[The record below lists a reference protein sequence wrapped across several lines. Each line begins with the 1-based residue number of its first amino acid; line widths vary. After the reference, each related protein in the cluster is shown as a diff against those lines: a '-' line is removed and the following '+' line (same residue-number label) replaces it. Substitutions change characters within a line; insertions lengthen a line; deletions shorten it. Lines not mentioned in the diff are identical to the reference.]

1 MNEHVSVSCLFVVG
15 LYISAIGPF
24 YPMGLFRRISK
35 DISGIHVKTCTYN
48 CINISGDNSEAR
60 LYLPKAK
67 QLDQTARKS

>member
-1 MNEHVSVSCLFVVG
+1 MG

-35 DISGIHVKTCTYN
+35 DISGIHIETCIYN
-48 CINISGDNSEAR
+48 CINISGDNSEAGP
-60 LYLPKAK
+60 YLPKAK